1 MIAQRDAATNG
12 FSFICYDRKG
22 DECMR
27 KLVQQ
32 YAKDL
37 TAGRL
42 ASGYEHSYRIYQL
55 ARKIGENMDYDDEV
69 LHAACFLHDIEMSS
83 GHPAS
88 SAEKARAI
96 LGETGFTP
104 GKIESVYEAILHHM
118 PGEPEEGLDEGLSL
132 EARLLHDANLLETIG
147 AIGLVRLS
155 IGSFFW
161 HHLKT
166 MGEVIELLKRWRG
179 YAESFYFSKSRKLAG
194 ERIEFLD
201 RAISRFEEELELA

>member
-1 MIAQRDAATNG
+1 
-12 FSFICYDRKG
+12 
-22 DECMR
+22 MR
-27 KLVQQ
+27 KLIQQ

-55 ARKIGENMDYDDEV
+55 ARNIGEGMEYDDEV

-83 GHPAS
+83 GHPKS

-96 LGETGFTP
+96 LGETGFAP
-104 GKIESVYEAILHHM
+104 GKIETVYRAILYHM
-118 PGEPEEGLDEGLSL
+118 PGEEGEVSNEEPSIEGK
-132 EARLLHDANLLETIG
+132 LLHDANLLETLG
-147 AIGLVRLS
+147 AIGLIRLS

-166 MGEVIELLKRWRG
+166 MGEVILLLKRWRG
-179 YAESFYFSKSRKLAG
+179 YADTFFFSRAKRLAG
-194 ERIEFLD
+194 RRIEFLD
-201 RAISRFEEELELA
+201 QAISRFEEELTL

>member
-1 MIAQRDAATNG
+1 
-12 FSFICYDRKG
+12 
-22 DECMR
+22 MR
-27 KLVQQ
+27 KLIQQ

-55 ARKIGENMDYDDEV
+55 ARKIGEGLDYDDEV

-88 SAEKARAI
+88 SAEKARMI

-104 GKIESVYEAILHHM
+104 GKIDAVYQAILHHM
-118 PGEPEEGLDEGLSL
+118 PDEEGKGLAGGLSI
-132 EARLLHDANLLETIG
+132 EGKLLHDANLLETVG
-147 AIGLVRLS
+147 AVGLVRLS

-166 MGEVIELLKRWRG
+166 MGEVIEMLKRWRG
-179 YAESFYFSKSRKLAG
+179 HAEAFYFARSRKLAAK
-194 ERIEFLD
+194 RIDFLD
-201 RAISRFEEELELA
+201 SAITRFEEELKL

>member
-1 MIAQRDAATNG
+1 
-12 FSFICYDRKG
+12 
-22 DECMR
+22 MR
-27 KLVQQ
+27 KLIQQ

-55 ARKIGENMDYDDEV
+55 ARKIGEGMEYDDEV

-104 GKIESVYEAILHHM
+104 GNIEAVYQAILHHM
-118 PGEPEEGLDEGLSL
+118 PGEEGKLPDEEPSIEGK
-132 EARLLHDANLLETIG
+132 LLHDANLLETVG
-147 AIGLVRLS
+147 AIGLIRLS

-166 MGEVIELLKRWRG
+166 MDEVIELLRRWRG
-179 YAESFYFSKSRKLAG
+179 YAETFFFPKARRLAKK
-194 ERIEFLD
+194 RIEFLD
-201 RAISRFEEELELA
+201 QAISRFEEELEL

>member
-1 MIAQRDAATNG
+1 
-12 FSFICYDRKG
+12 
-22 DECMR
+22 MR
-27 KLVQQ
+27 KLIQQ

-55 ARKIGENMDYDDEV
+55 ARKIGEGMEYDDEV

-83 GHPAS
+83 GHPIS

-96 LGETGFTP
+96 LGETGFGP
-104 GKIESVYEAILHHM
+104 GKIATVYEAILYHM
-118 PGEPEEGLDEGLSL
+118 PGEEGEVPDEEPSIEGK
-132 EARLLHDANLLETIG
+132 LLHDANLLETLG
-147 AIGLVRLS
+147 AIGLIRLS

-166 MGEVIELLKRWRG
+166 MGEVNELLKRWRG
-179 YAESFYFSKSRKLAG
+179 YAETFFFPKARRLAKR
-194 ERIEFLD
+194 RIEFLD
-201 RAISRFEEELELA
+201 KAISRFEEELTL

>member
-1 MIAQRDAATNG
+1 
-12 FSFICYDRKG
+12 
-22 DECMR
+22 MR
-27 KLVQQ
+27 KLIQQ

-55 ARKIGENMDYDDEV
+55 ARKIGEGMEYDDEV

-83 GHPAS
+83 GHPES
-88 SAEKARAI
+88 SAEKARVI

-104 GKIESVYEAILHHM
+104 GKIETVYRAILSHM
-118 PGEPEEGLDEGLSL
+118 PGESGEEPSIEGK
-132 EARLLHDANLLETIG
+132 LLHDANLLETVG
-147 AIGLVRLS
+147 AIGLIRLS

-179 YAESFYFSKSRKLAG
+179 YAETFFFPKAKRLAK
-194 ERIEFLD
+194 RRVEFLD
-201 RAISRFEEELELA
+201 QAISRFEEELTL

>member
-1 MIAQRDAATNG
+1 
-12 FSFICYDRKG
+12 
-22 DECMR
+22 MR
-27 KLVQQ
+27 KLIQQ

-55 ARKIGENMDYDDEV
+55 ARKIGEGIEYDDEV

-88 SAEKARAI
+88 SADKARVI
-96 LGETGFTP
+96 LAETGFAP
-104 GKIESVYEAILHHM
+104 GKIEAVYQAILHHM
-118 PGEPEEGLDEGLSL
+118 PGEEGGVPGEGSTPEGK
-132 EARLLHDANLLETIG
+132 LLHDANLLETLG
-147 AIGLVRLS
+147 AIGLIRLS

-179 YAESFYFSKSRKLAG
+179 YGDTFFFPESRSLA
-194 ERIEFLD
+194 RRRVEFLD
-201 RAISRFEEELELA
+201 QAIARFEEDLKI

>member
-1 MIAQRDAATNG
+1 
-12 FSFICYDRKG
+12 
-22 DECMR
+22 MR
-27 KLVQQ
+27 KLIQQ

-55 ARKIGENMDYDDEV
+55 ARKIGEGMDYDDEV
-69 LHAACFLHDIEMSS
+69 LHAACFLHDIEMSM

-104 GKIESVYEAILHHM
+104 GKIDAVYEAILHHM
-118 PGEPEEGLDEGLSL
+118 PGEEAEEVSIEGK
-132 EARLLHDANLLETIG
+132 LLHDSNLLETVG
-147 AIGLVRLS
+147 AVGLVRLS

-166 MGEVIELLKRWRG
+166 MGEVIDLLKRWRG
-179 YAESFYFSKSRKLAG
+179 YADRFYFPGSRKLA
-194 ERIEFLD
+194 EKRIEFLD
-201 RAISRFEEELELA
+201 QAISRFEKELKL